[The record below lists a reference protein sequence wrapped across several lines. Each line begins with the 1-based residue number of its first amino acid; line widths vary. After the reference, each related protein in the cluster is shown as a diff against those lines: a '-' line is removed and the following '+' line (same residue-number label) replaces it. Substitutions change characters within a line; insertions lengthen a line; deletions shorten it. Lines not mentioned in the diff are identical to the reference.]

1 MLQKIKMV
9 KVRNAVE
16 SLYDGRCTITEYQ
29 KVNKENKSTALN
41 EIVVLENQPCRM
53 SFGTVNPTNQT
64 DTASVV
70 AQTITVY
77 LSPDVIVKPG
87 SKLTITQNGVTN
99 EYKCS
104 GKPAVYSSHQEISLE
119 LFKGWS

>member
-16 SLYDGRCTITEYQ
+16 SLYDARCTITEYQ
-29 KVNKENKSTALN
+29 KIEKENKSTAFK

-53 SFGTVNPTNQT
+53 SFRTVNPTNQT

-70 AQTITVY
+70 TQGITVY
-77 LSPDVIVKPG
+77 LSPDVFVKPG

-99 EYKCS
+99 EYKAS
-104 GKPAVYSSHQEISLE
+104 GKPAVYSSHQEIPLE